1 MFLLMRFKKFNSSK
15 MAALRRLIHKVNMI
29 PERDGVAVIL
39 TLTRVWGGVGTA
51 RTTLKKTTSEAWM
64 QPDSRH

>member
-1 MFLLMRFKKFNSSK
+1 MFLLMRFKKFNSGK
-15 MAALRRLIHKVNMI
+15 MAALLRLIHKVNMV

-39 TLTRVWGGVGTA
+39 TLTRVWGGVGMA
-51 RTTLKKTTSEAWM
+51 RSTLKKATLDAWP